1 MIFGRPLR
9 TIHLLLLT
17 AAAVSPL
24 LCPIAAAAQ
33 EDVTAASV
41 MANYIELDTR
51 KNPLAK
57 MKAGPA
63 SDFDSVMFTVQLRGV
78 HNEIWSLRGSA
89 RFLRV
94 SSLLPSE
101 VAIVR
106 RPMET
111 KSWCARNQTSTS
123 IEYPETPQRKETE

>member
-41 MANYIELDTR
+41 MANYIELTAIGSSDC
-51 KNPLAK
+51 PPADGDEIVVCAK
-57 MKAGPA
+57 SNKHLYRISRDAPKEEDRIAGSRADNVGSSALCA
-63 SDFDSVMFTVQLRGV
+63 SRNGASQGIGCGRGLDLV
-78 HNEIWSLRGSA
+78 KIIG
-89 RFLRV
+89 
-94 SSLLPSE
+94 
-101 VAIVR
+101 AI
-106 RPMET
+106 
-111 KSWCARNQTSTS
+111 K
-123 IEYPETPQRKETE
+123 